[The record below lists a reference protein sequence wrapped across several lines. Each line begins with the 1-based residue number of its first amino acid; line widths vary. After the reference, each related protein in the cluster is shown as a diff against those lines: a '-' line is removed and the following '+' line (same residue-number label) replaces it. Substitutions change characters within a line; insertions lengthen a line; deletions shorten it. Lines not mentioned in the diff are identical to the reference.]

1 MAQSAERSGSP
12 RSSSPDASY
21 GCFDENKFDEDFPP
35 GVVDAF
41 PCP

>member
-1 MAQSAERSGSP
+1 MSGALLLVD
-12 RSSSPDASY
+12 PDPSDN
-21 GCFDENKFDEDFPP
+21 CFDMNAFDVDFPP